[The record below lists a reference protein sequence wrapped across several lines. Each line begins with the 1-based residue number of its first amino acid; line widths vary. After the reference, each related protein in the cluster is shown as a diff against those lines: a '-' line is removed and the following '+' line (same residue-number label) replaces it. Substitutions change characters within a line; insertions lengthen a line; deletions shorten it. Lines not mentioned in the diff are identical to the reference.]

1 MQTVRRGYLCQRET
15 DYRRA
20 DNGEYDTYDL
30 IKFLRSNQSTC
41 INQHPIVYKGDKV
54 EAGQTLADGMSTD
67 GGELALGHNVL
78 VAFVS
83 WEGYNHED
91 AVLIS
96 ERLCKD
102 DLYTSIHIEEYEC
115 DARDT
120 KLGEE
125 EITREL
131 ASVSD
136 DALKNLDENGIIRI
150 GADVRP
156 GDILVGK
163 VTPKGETELTPEE
176 RLLRAI
182 SAIRKEKS
190 VIHLSVCRME
200 NSGKW
205 STSRNLPVKTA
216 MNWRRA

>member
-1 MQTVRRGYLCQRET
+1 MVEHVTGRQIVVKT
-15 DYRRA
+15 DDGDEDVYPM
-20 DNGEYDTYDL
+20 
-30 IKFLRSNQSTC
+30 IKFMRSNQSTC
-41 INQHPIVYKGDKV
+41 VNQRPIVYRGDRV
-54 EAGQTLADGMSTD
+54 EAGQTLADGMATD

-78 VAFVS
+78 VAFVA

-96 ERLCKD
+96 ERLLKD

-120 KLGEE
+120 KLGDE

-131 ASVSD
+131 PSVSEE
-136 DALKNLDENGIIRI
+136 AIKNLDEDGIIRI

-163 VTPKGETELTPEE
+163 VTPKGETELTP
-176 RLLRAI
+176 
-182 SAIRKEKS
+182 
-190 VIHLSVCRME
+190 
-200 NSGKW
+200 
-205 STSRNLPVKTA
+205 
-216 MNWRRA
+216 